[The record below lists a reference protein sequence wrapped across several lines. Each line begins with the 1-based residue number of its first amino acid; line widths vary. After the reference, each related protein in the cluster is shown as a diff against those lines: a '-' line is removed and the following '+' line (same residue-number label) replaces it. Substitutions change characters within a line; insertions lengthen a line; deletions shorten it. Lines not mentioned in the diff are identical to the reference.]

1 MTTIEAKIERLDGTS
16 VITETLPLEVPQYVV
31 NDGQK
36 AMFKWALLRAMTL
49 RPNCKLVA
57 LELVAES

>member
-1 MTTIEAKIERLDGTS
+1 MTIIEAKIKRLDGTS
-16 VITETLPLEVPQYVV
+16 VITETIPLEIPQYVV

-36 AMFKWALLRAMTL
+36 AVFKWAMLRAMTL

-57 LELVAES
+57 LELIAES